1 MIRSI
6 DSLQRLPQSPVA
18 ALWAM
23 RFAAALVVVLLA
35 RLLVLAVSEAQLPLV
50 DAPGAA
56 TAVASAPEPLASWH
70 LFGVSG
76 GDGQIAATTLAL
88 TLRGIVGSTVPGLA
102 TAVIAGQGQ
111 QDVGYHVGDTLPGGG
126 VLDAINADHV
136 VIRNQGRRESLALS
150 DKRTAAADATGALV
164 SPQPASE
171 PSSSTAP
178 PSTSGPAAAT
188 APATAPVPAA
198 APALA
203 APGTAAVGMALLASQ
218 ANVLPVLE
226 NGRVVG
232 ARISAP
238 DVALLER
245 VGLRRD
251 DVITAVDGH
260 AVDGPG
266 FDAALQAGLRDGG
279 ATLVLRRD
287 GREQTV
293 RVGR

>member
-1 MIRSI
+1 MIRPI
-6 DSLQRLPQSPVA
+6 DSLQRLPHSPVA
-18 ALWAM
+18 ALWAL
-23 RFAAALVVVLLA
+23 RLAAALVVVLLA

-50 DAPGAA
+50 DTPGATSA
-56 TAVASAPEPLASWH
+56 IASAPEPLASWH
-70 LFGVSG
+70 LFGVSR

-88 TLRGIVGSTVPGLA
+88 TLRGIVGSTVPALA

-126 VLDAINADHV
+126 VLDAIHADHV

-150 DKRTAAADATGALV
+150 DKRGAAADAAGALAP
-164 SPQPASE
+164 SQPASE
-171 PSSSTAP
+171 PASSAAP
-178 PSTSGPAAAT
+178 PSASAPAAAT
-188 APATAPVPAA
+188 ASAA

-226 NGRVVG
+226 NGRVIG

-279 ATLVLRRD
+279 AILVLRRD